1 MNWDFS
7 SNFNFMKNEKN
18 IIPADGLAGLKNNF
32 GSDLMSGFMVA
43 LLALPLSL
51 GIAAASDF
59 PNPLLGVLT
68 AIIGGLI
75 VSLFMGAKLTIKGP
89 AAGLI
94 VIVAGSV
101 SAFGGGET
109 GWKLTLG
116 AIVVAAIFQILFGL
130 FKLGKLSDF
139 FPLSAVH
146 GMLAAIGLIIISKQ
160 LHVLCGVNPVFAPG
174 TIAHGLD
181 VSGKPMVAPLDLLG
195 ALPSTFNHLISNPVA
210 ISSMVVGLVSLLIVF
225 GWPMLKFP
233 ALKKVPLPLIV
244 LVVAIPLGMF
254 LGLSQENKQL
264 VKVGNFWSML
274 GFHVSFDGISQ
285 TGVFIQYVILFAVIG
300 SLESLLTAKAIDMLD
315 PYKRKTDFNRDLI
328 AVGAGN
334 ALAGVLGG
342 LPMISEVA
350 RSSAN
355 VNNGGK
361 TRWANFFHGLFLLV
375 FVALLSG
382 VIEMIPKAALAAL
395 LIGVGFKLAHPKE
408 FAHTLKIGRDQF
420 AVFLITIFFTL
431 YEDLLVG
438 IASGIILEIV
448 LHLINGA
455 SFKSL
460 FSPSMKVS
468 EDGSNLLVKVSGT
481 PVFTNFIG
489 LKKRLENLPKGR
501 QISLDFSSTK
511 LIDHTVMEGVHHFE
525 LEYAETGGS
534 VNVTGLDGHS
544 PYSEHSFA
552 ARKKSNVG

>member
-1 MNWDFS
+1 
-7 SNFNFMKNEKN
+7 
-18 IIPADGLAGLKNNF
+18 
-32 GSDLMSGFMVA
+32 MSGFMVA

-51 GIAAASDF
+51 GIASASDF

-75 VSLFMGAKLTIKGP
+75 VSLFMGGKLTIKGP

-116 AIVVAAIFQILFGL
+116 AIVVAAFFQILFGL
-130 FKLGKLSDF
+130 LKLGKLSDF
-139 FPLSAVH
+139 FPLSVVQ
-146 GMLAAIGLIIISKQ
+146 GMLVSIGLIIISKQ
-160 LHVLCGVNPVFAPG
+160 LHVLCGVNPV
-174 TIAHGLD
+174 D
-181 VSGKPMVAPLDLLG
+181 VTGKPMVAPLHLLV
-195 ALPSTFNHLISNPVA
+195 ALPTTFNHLISNSVA
-210 ISSMVVGLVSLLIVF
+210 ISSMIVGLVSLLFVF

-233 ALKKVPLPLIV
+233 LLKRIPLPLIV
-244 LVVAIPLGMF
+244 LVVAIPFGMI

-274 GFHVSFDGISQ
+274 GFHVSFDGFSQ

-300 SLESLLTAKAIDMLD
+300 SLETLLTAKAIDMLD

-395 LIGVGFKLAHPKE
+395 LIGVGIKLAHPKE
-408 FAHTLKIGRDQF
+408 FARTLKIGRDQF

-438 IASGIILEIV
+438 IASGIILELV

-455 SFKSL
+455 SLKSL
-460 FSPSMKVS
+460 FSPSIKVS
-468 EDGSNLLVKVSGT
+468 EEGSNLLLKVSGT

-489 LKKRLENLPKGR
+489 LKKRLENLPKAR
-501 QISLDFSSTK
+501 QVSLDFSSTH
-511 LIDHTVMEGVHHFE
+511 LIDHTVLEGVHHFE
-525 LEYAETGGS
+525 LEYTETGGI
-534 VNVTGLDGHS
+534 VHVTGLDGHS
-544 PYSEHSFA
+544 PYSGHTFA
-552 ARKKSNVG
+552 TRKKSKLA

>member
-1 MNWDFS
+1 
-7 SNFNFMKNEKN
+7 
-18 IIPADGLAGLKNNF
+18 
-32 GSDLMSGFMVA
+32 
-43 LLALPLSL
+43 
-51 GIAAASDF
+51 
-59 PNPLLGVLT
+59 
-68 AIIGGLI
+68 
-75 VSLFMGAKLTIKGP
+75 
-89 AAGLI
+89 
-94 VIVAGSV
+94 
-101 SAFGGGET
+101 
-109 GWKLTLG
+109 
-116 AIVVAAIFQILFGL
+116 
-130 FKLGKLSDF
+130 
-139 FPLSAVH
+139 
-146 GMLAAIGLIIISKQ
+146 
-160 LHVLCGVNPVFAPG
+160 
-174 TIAHGLD
+174 
-181 VSGKPMVAPLDLLG
+181 
-195 ALPSTFNHLISNPVA
+195 
-210 ISSMVVGLVSLLIVF
+210 
-225 GWPMLKFP
+225 
-233 ALKKVPLPLIV
+233 
-244 LVVAIPLGMF
+244 
-254 LGLSQENKQL
+254 
-264 VKVGNFWSML
+264 
-274 GFHVSFDGISQ
+274 
-285 TGVFIQYVILFAVIG
+285 
-300 SLESLLTAKAIDMLD
+300 MLD

-431 YEDLLVG
+431 YEDLLIG

-501 QISLDFSSTK
+501 KISLDFSSTK

-525 LEYAETGGS
+525 LEYAESGGS
-534 VNVTGLDGHS
+534 VHVTGLDGHS
-544 PYSEHSFA
+544 PYSQHSFA

>member
-1 MNWDFS
+1 MQ
-7 SNFNFMKNEKN
+7 NEKN
-18 IIPADGLAGLKNNF
+18 MIPADGLAGLKSNF

-59 PNPLLGVLT
+59 PNPLFGVLT

-210 ISSMVVGLVSLLIVF
+210 ISSVIVGLVSLLIVF

-233 ALKKVPLPLIV
+233 ALKKIPLPLIV

-274 GFHVSFDGISQ
+274 GFHVSFDGFSQ

-382 VIEMIPKAALAAL
+382 VIELIPKAALAAL

-455 SFKSL
+455 SLKSL

-468 EDGSNLLVKVSGT
+468 EEGSNLLVKVSGT
-481 PVFTNFIG
+481 PVFTNFIA

-501 QISLDFSSTK
+501 KISLDFSSAH

-525 LEYAETGGS
+525 LDYAESGGS

>member
-1 MNWDFS
+1 MQ
-7 SNFNFMKNEKN
+7 NEKN
-18 IIPADGLAGLKNNF
+18 IIPADGLVGLKNNF
-32 GSDLMSGFMVA
+32 VSDLISGFMVA

-59 PNPLLGVLT
+59 PNPLFGVLT

-75 VSLFMGAKLTIKGP
+75 VSLFMGSKLAIKGP

-139 FPLSAVH
+139 FPLSAIR

-174 TIAHGLD
+174 TILDGLD
-181 VSGKPMVAPLDLLG
+181 VGSKPMVMPLDLLA
-195 ALPSTFNHLISNPVA
+195 ALPSTFNQLISDSAAV
-210 ISSMVVGLVSLLIVF
+210 SSLIVGLVSLLIVF
-225 GWPMLKFP
+225 GWPMLKFS
-233 ALKKVPLPLIV
+233 ALKKIPMPLVV

-254 LGLSQENKQL
+254 LGLSHENKDL
-264 VKVGNFWSML
+264 VKVGNFWSLL
-274 GFHVSFDGISQ
+274 GFHVSFDGFRQ
-285 TGVFIQYVILFAVIG
+285 TSVFIQYVILFAVIG
-300 SLESLLTAKAIDMLD
+300 SLESLLSAKAIDMLD
-315 PYKRKTDFNRDLI
+315 PYKRKANFNRDLI
-328 AVGAGN
+328 SVGAGN

-395 LIGVGFKLAHPKE
+395 LIGVGFRLAHPKE

-420 AVFLITIFFTL
+420 AVFLFTIFFTL
-431 YEDLLVG
+431 YQDLLLG
-438 IASGIILEIV
+438 IASGIILEIMV
-448 LHLINGA
+448 HLINGA
-455 SFKSL
+455 SLKSL
-460 FSPSMKVS
+460 FSPSIKVS
-468 EDGSNLLVKVSGT
+468 EDGSNVLVKVSGT

-489 LKKRLENLPKGR
+489 LKKRLENLPKGK
-501 QISLDFSSTK
+501 QIGLDFSSTN
-511 LIDHTVMEGVHHFE
+511 LIDHTVMEGVHHFG
-525 LEYAETGGS
+525 LEYAESGGS
-534 VNVTGLDGHS
+534 VHVTGLDAHS

-552 ARKKSNVG
+552 ARKKSKLG